1 MEFEQRDRN
10 YTETEETPVLA
21 TYTKNA
27 LDLGIGIALLRT
39 PRPRA
44 IDRSVSRRGDER
56 QLQFFQTH
64 RAVFIYNRRDGR
76 RRLQTNK

>member
-10 YTETEETPVLA
+10 YTETEETRR
-21 TYTKNA
+21 TQNA
-27 LDLGIGIALLRT
+27 LDFGIGIALLRT
-39 PRPRA
+39 PRPRD

-56 QLQFFQTH
+56 QLQFFQIH
-64 RAVFIYNRRDGR
+64 RAVFIYNRRDGW